1 MIDLLLQQN
10 IVKKL
15 KIQFPGYS
23 LKLLTKV
30 TLQENKMN
38 KNIIALIGAAALLSA
53 CETASQKVVTGSAA
67 SSSSGSASAS
77 ASSSVD
83 KSKSLFAQAKQTA
96 ADKLIAVGDR
106 VLFDYDSA
114 KLDSSA
120 KILLDGQSRFLRA
133 NTDLNF
139 IVEGHCDERGTR
151 EYNLALG
158 EQRATAVRDYLV
170 IQGIDPD
177 RIKVISYGKEK
188 PAVVGSNSM
197 AWSKN
202 RRAVTIIN

>member
-1 MIDLLLQQN
+1 MKSNLTV
-10 IVKKL
+10 IVAVL
-15 KIQFPGYS
+15 STI
-23 LKLLTKV
+23 
-30 TLQENKMN
+30 
-38 KNIIALIGAAALLSA
+38 LLSS
-53 CETASQKVVTGSAA
+53 CETVSQKVMSKSSASDSKTRSAA
-67 SSSSGSASAS
+67 SGTAI
-77 ASSSVD
+77 
-83 KSKSLFAQAKQTA
+83 KSLFAKTKQTA
-96 ADKLIAVGDR
+96 SDKLIAVGDR

-114 KLDSSA
+114 SLDSSS
-120 KILLDGQSRFLRA
+120 KILLDAQSRFLRA

-139 IVEGHCDERGTR
+139 IVQGHCDERGTR

-188 PAVVGSNSM
+188 PAVVGSNGM

>member
-1 MIDLLLQQN
+1 MKN
-10 IVKKL
+10 
-15 KIQFPGYS
+15 KILIATAISS
-23 LKLLTKV
+23 LF
-30 TLQENKMN
+30 
-38 KNIIALIGAAALLSA
+38 LLSA
-53 CETASQKVVTGSAA
+53 CETASQKAV
-67 SSSSGSASAS
+67 SGSSASGSAS

-83 KSKSLFAQAKQTA
+83 KKKSLFAAAKKTA

-120 KILLDGQSRFLRA
+120 KILLDAQSRFLRA

-139 IVEGHCDERGTR
+139 IVEGHADERGTR

-170 IQGIDPD
+170 IQGIDSD

-188 PAVVGSNSM
+188 PAVVGSNTM

-202 RRAVTIIN
+202 RRAVTIID

>member
-1 MIDLLLQQN
+1 
-10 IVKKL
+10 
-15 KIQFPGYS
+15 
-23 LKLLTKV
+23 
-30 TLQENKMN
+30 MN
-38 KNIIALIGAAALLSA
+38 KNIIALIGVVALLSA

-67 SSSSGSASAS
+67 SSSGSTSS
-77 ASSSVD
+77 STSSSVD
-83 KSKSLFAQAKQTA
+83 KKKSLFAQAKQTA
-96 ADKLIAVGDR
+96 SDKLIAVGDR
-106 VLFDYDSA
+106 VLFNYDSA

-120 KILLDGQSRFLRA
+120 KILLDSQSRFLRA

-188 PAVVGSNSM
+188 PAVVGSNGM

-202 RRAVTIIN
+202 RRAVTVID

>member
-1 MIDLLLQQN
+1 M
-10 IVKKL
+10 KK
-15 KIQFPGYS
+15 K
-23 LKLLTKV
+23 
-30 TLQENKMN
+30 
-38 KNIIALIGAAALLSA
+38 IIAIIGAVSLLSA
-53 CETASQKVVTGSAA
+53 CETASQKVVSGSAA
-67 SSSSGSASAS
+67 TSSSGSSSAS
-77 ASSSVD
+77 SSSSVD
-83 KSKSLFAQAKQTA
+83 KKKSLFAQAKQTA

-120 KILLDGQSRFLRA
+120 KILLDGQARFLRA

-158 EQRATAVRDYLV
+158 EKRATAVRDYLV
-170 IQGIDPD
+170 INGIDPD

-188 PAVVGSNSM
+188 PAVIGSNGM
-197 AWSKN
+197 AYSKN

>member
-1 MIDLLLQQN
+1 
-10 IVKKL
+10 
-15 KIQFPGYS
+15 
-23 LKLLTKV
+23 
-30 TLQENKMN
+30 MN
-38 KNIIALIGAAALLSA
+38 KNIIALIGAVSLLTA
-53 CETASQKVVTGSAA
+53 CETASQKVMSNSSAA
-67 SSSSGSASAS
+67 DSKASS
-77 ASSSVD
+77 ASSAS
-83 KSKSLFAQAKQTA
+83 SAGTANKSLFAKTKQTA

-114 KLDSSA
+114 SLDSSA
-120 KILLDGQSRFLRA
+120 KILLDSQSRFLRA

-188 PAVVGSNSM
+188 PAVVGSNGM

>member
-1 MIDLLLQQN
+1 
-10 IVKKL
+10 
-15 KIQFPGYS
+15 
-23 LKLLTKV
+23 
-30 TLQENKMN
+30 MN
-38 KNIIALIGAAALLSA
+38 KRIIALIGAAALLSA

-67 SSSSGSASAS
+67 SSSSGSTSS
-77 ASSSVD
+77 STSSSVD
-83 KSKSLFAQAKQTA
+83 KKTSSIDKKKSLFAQAKQTA

-120 KILLDGQSRFLRA
+120 KILLDAQSRFLRA

-202 RRAVTIIN
+202 RRAVTVID

>member
-1 MIDLLLQQN
+1 
-10 IVKKL
+10 
-15 KIQFPGYS
+15 
-23 LKLLTKV
+23 
-30 TLQENKMN
+30 MN
-38 KNIIALIGAAALLSA
+38 KKIIALIGAVALLSA
-53 CETASQKVVTGSAA
+53 CETASKKMVSGSA
-67 SSSSGSASAS
+67 SSSSGSTSS
-77 ASSSVD
+77 STSSSVEKKTSSVD
-83 KSKSLFAQAKQTA
+83 KKKSLFAQAKQTA

-120 KILLDGQSRFLRA
+120 KILLDAQSRFLRA

-170 IQGIDPD
+170 IQGIDPE
-177 RIKVISYGKEK
+177 RINVISYGKEK
-188 PAVVGSNSM
+188 PAVVGSNGM

-202 RRAVTIIN
+202 RRAVTVID

>member
-1 MIDLLLQQN
+1 MKNKILIATAISSLL
-10 IVKKL
+10 
-15 KIQFPGYS
+15 F
-23 LKLLTKV
+23 
-30 TLQENKMN
+30 
-38 KNIIALIGAAALLSA
+38 LSA
-53 CETASQKVVTGSAA
+53 CETASQKVVSGSSA
-67 SSSSGSASAS
+67 SGSASS
-77 ASSSVD
+77 ASSS
-83 KSKSLFAQAKQTA
+83 SKSLFASAKQTK

-120 KILLDGQSRFLRA
+120 KILLDSQSRFLRA

-139 IVEGHCDERGTR
+139 IIEGHADERGTR

-170 IQGIDPD
+170 IQGIDSD

-188 PAVVGSNSM
+188 PAVVGSNTM

-202 RRAVTIIN
+202 RRAVTIID

>member
-1 MIDLLLQQN
+1 MTNKLITIYSCLIIFLL
-10 IVKKL
+10 
-15 KIQFPGYS
+15 
-23 LKLLTKV
+23 
-30 TLQENKMN
+30 
-38 KNIIALIGAAALLSA
+38 AA
-53 CETASQKVVTGSAA
+53 CETASQKVVGGTSASE
-67 SSSSGSASAS
+67 SSSSSSKVSAAN
-77 ASSSVD
+77 
-83 KSKSLFAQAKQTA
+83 KSSLFGQAKETA

-106 VLFDYDSA
+106 VLFGYDSA
-114 KLDSSA
+114 KLDESS
-120 KILLDGQSRFLRA
+120 KILIDAQSRFLRV
-133 NTDLNF
+133 NNDLNF
-139 IVEGHCDERGTR
+139 IIEGHADERGTR

-202 RRAVTIIN
+202 RRAVTVIN

>member
-1 MIDLLLQQN
+1 M
-10 IVKKL
+10 KK
-15 KIQFPGYS
+15 KF
-23 LKLLTKV
+23 
-30 TLQENKMN
+30 
-38 KNIIALIGAAALLSA
+38 IALIGAVSLLAA
-53 CETASQKVVTGSAA
+53 CETASQKVVGGSATSNA
-67 SSSSGSASAS
+67 NGSS
-77 ASSSVD
+77 ASSSKVSSSKESAAN
-83 KSKSLFAQAKQTA
+83 KSSLFGQAKETA

-106 VLFDYDSA
+106 VLFGYDSA
-114 KLDSSA
+114 KLDESS
-120 KILLDGQSRFLRA
+120 KILIDAQSRFLRV
-133 NTDLNF
+133 NNGLNF
-139 IVEGHCDERGTR
+139 VIEGHTDERGTR

>member
-1 MIDLLLQQN
+1 M
-10 IVKKL
+10 KK
-15 KIQFPGYS
+15 KF
-23 LKLLTKV
+23 
-30 TLQENKMN
+30 
-38 KNIIALIGAAALLSA
+38 IALIGAVSLLAA
-53 CETASQKVVTGSAA
+53 CETASQKVVGGSVT
-67 SSSSGSASAS
+67 SSANGSS
-77 ASSSVD
+77 ASSSKVSSSKESAAN
-83 KSKSLFAQAKQTA
+83 KSSLFGKAKETA

-106 VLFDYDSA
+106 VLFGYDSA
-114 KLDSSA
+114 KLDESS
-120 KILLDGQSRFLRA
+120 KILIDAQSRFLRV
-133 NTDLNF
+133 NNDLNF
-139 IVEGHCDERGTR
+139 VIEGHADERGTR

-202 RRAVTIIN
+202 RRAVTVIN

>member
-1 MIDLLLQQN
+1 MKNKILIATAISSLL
-10 IVKKL
+10 
-15 KIQFPGYS
+15 
-23 LKLLTKV
+23 
-30 TLQENKMN
+30 
-38 KNIIALIGAAALLSA
+38 LLSA
-53 CETASQKVVTGSAA
+53 CETASQKVVTGGTSAT
-67 SSSSGSASAS
+67 SGSAS

-83 KSKSLFAQAKQTA
+83 KKKSLFAAAKQTKA
-96 ADKLIAVGDR
+96 EKLIAVGDR

-120 KILLDGQSRFLRA
+120 KILLDAQSRFLRA

-139 IVEGHCDERGTR
+139 IIEGHCDERGTR

-170 IQGIDPD
+170 IQGIDPS

-202 RRAVTIIN
+202 RRAVTIID

>member
-1 MIDLLLQQN
+1 MK
-10 IVKKL
+10 KKL
-15 KIQFPGYS
+15 
-23 LKLLTKV
+23 
-30 TLQENKMN
+30 
-38 KNIIALIGAAALLSA
+38 IAIIGAVSLLSA
-53 CETASQKVVTGSAA
+53 CETVSQKVVGGSAA
-67 SSSSGSASAS
+67 TSKGSSANVAGSSS
-77 ASSSVD
+77 
-83 KSKSLFAQAKQTA
+83 SLFAQAKQTA

-114 KLDSSA
+114 KLDESA
-120 KILLDGQSRFLRA
+120 KMLLDAQSRFLRV

-139 IVEGHCDERGTR
+139 IIEGHCDERGTR

-188 PAVVGSNSM
+188 LAVVGSNSM

-202 RRAVTIIN
+202 RRAVTVIN

>member
-1 MIDLLLQQN
+1 MTSNLTIITIILS
-10 IVKKL
+10 
-15 KIQFPGYS
+15 S
-23 LKLLTKV
+23 LF
-30 TLQENKMN
+30 
-38 KNIIALIGAAALLSA
+38 LSA
-53 CETASQKVVTGSAA
+53 CETASQKVVSGTAA
-67 SSSSGSASAS
+67 TSKGSSSSLTSTS
-77 ASSSVD
+77 

-114 KLDSSA
+114 KLDSSSL
-120 KILLDGQSRFLRA
+120 ILLDAQSRFLRV
-133 NTDLNF
+133 NTDLN
-139 IVEGHCDERGTR
+139 IIIEGHCDERGTR

-170 IQGIDPD
+170 IQGIDSD

-202 RRAVTIIN
+202 RRAVTVIN

>member
-1 MIDLLLQQN
+1 
-10 IVKKL
+10 
-15 KIQFPGYS
+15 
-23 LKLLTKV
+23 
-30 TLQENKMN
+30 MN
-38 KNIIALIGAAALLSA
+38 KNIIALIGAVALLSA
-53 CETASQKVVTGSAA
+53 CETASQKVVTGNAA
-67 SSSSGSASAS
+67 SSSGSSSASSS

-83 KSKSLFAQAKQTA
+83 KKKSLFAQTKQTA
-96 ADKLIAVGDR
+96 SDKLIAVGDR

-120 KILLDGQSRFLRA
+120 KIMLDAQSRFLRA
-133 NTDLNF
+133 NADLNF

-202 RRAVTIIN
+202 RRAVTVID

>member
-1 MIDLLLQQN
+1 
-10 IVKKL
+10 
-15 KIQFPGYS
+15 
-23 LKLLTKV
+23 
-30 TLQENKMN
+30 MN
-38 KNIIALIGAAALLSA
+38 KKIIAIIGAISLLSA
-53 CETASQKVVTGSAA
+53 CETASQKVV
-67 SSSSGSASAS
+67 SGSSAS
-77 ASSSVD
+77 GSTSSSVE
-83 KSKSLFAQAKQTA
+83 KKKSLFAAAKQTK

-114 KLDSSA
+114 KLDTSA
-120 KILLDGQSRFLRA
+120 KLLLDSQSRFLRA

-139 IVEGHCDERGTR
+139 IVEGHADERGTR

-188 PAVVGSNSM
+188 PAVVGSNTM

-202 RRAVTIIN
+202 RRAVTIID

>member
-1 MIDLLLQQN
+1 
-10 IVKKL
+10 
-15 KIQFPGYS
+15 
-23 LKLLTKV
+23 
-30 TLQENKMN
+30 MN
-38 KNIIALIGAAALLSA
+38 KNIITLIAVVGLLSA

-67 SSSSGSASAS
+67 SSSGSAS

-83 KSKSLFAQAKQTA
+83 KKKSLFAQAKQTA
-96 ADKLIAVGDR
+96 SDKLIAVGDR

-120 KILLDGQSRFLRA
+120 KIMLDAQSRFLRA

-202 RRAVTIIN
+202 RRAVTVID

>member
-1 MIDLLLQQN
+1 
-10 IVKKL
+10 
-15 KIQFPGYS
+15 
-23 LKLLTKV
+23 
-30 TLQENKMN
+30 MN
-38 KNIIALIGAAALLSA
+38 KNIIALIGAVSLLSA
-53 CETASQKVVTGSAA
+53 CETASQKVMSNSSTTTASKANSA
-67 SSSSGSASAS
+67 SSASAGT
-77 ASSSVD
+77 AN
-83 KSKSLFAQAKQTA
+83 KSLFAKTKQTV
-96 ADKLIAVGDR
+96 ADKLVAVGDR

-114 KLDSSA
+114 SLDSSS
-120 KILLDGQSRFLRA
+120 KITLDAQSRFLRA

-188 PAVVGSNSM
+188 PAVVGSNGM

-202 RRAVTIIN
+202 RRAVTIINKYRIY

>member
-1 MIDLLLQQN
+1 MKSNLTV
-10 IVKKL
+10 IVAVL
-15 KIQFPGYS
+15 STI
-23 LKLLTKV
+23 
-30 TLQENKMN
+30 
-38 KNIIALIGAAALLSA
+38 LLSS
-53 CETASQKVVTGSAA
+53 CETVSQKVMSK
-67 SSSSGSASAS
+67 SSASDSKTRSS
-77 ASSSVD
+77 ASGTAI
-83 KSKSLFAQAKQTA
+83 KSLFAKTKQTA
-96 ADKLIAVGDR
+96 SDKLIAVGDR

-114 KLDSSA
+114 SLDSSS
-120 KILLDGQSRFLRA
+120 KILLDAQSRFLRA

-177 RIKVISYGKEK
+177 RIKILSYGKEK
-188 PAVVGSNSM
+188 PAVVGSNGM

>member
-1 MIDLLLQQN
+1 
-10 IVKKL
+10 
-15 KIQFPGYS
+15 
-23 LKLLTKV
+23 
-30 TLQENKMN
+30 MN
-38 KNIIALIGAAALLSA
+38 KKIIAIIGAVSLLSA
-53 CETASQKVVTGSAA
+53 CETASQKVVSGTTA
-67 SSSSGSASAS
+67 SSSAPASSSAK
-77 ASSSVD
+77 SSVD
-83 KSKSLFAQAKQTA
+83 KKKSLFAAAKQTA
-96 ADKLIAVGDR
+96 AEKLIAVGDR

-114 KLDSSA
+114 KLDTSA
-120 KILLDGQSRFLRA
+120 KILLDAQSRFLRA

-188 PAVVGSNSM
+188 PAVIGSNAM

-202 RRAVTIIN
+202 RRAVTIID

>member
-1 MIDLLLQQN
+1 M
-10 IVKKL
+10 
-15 KIQFPGYS
+15 
-23 LKLLTKV
+23 
-30 TLQENKMN
+30 
-38 KNIIALIGAAALLSA
+38 KNNFIIATTLSSLLLLSA
-53 CETASQKVVTGSAA
+53 CETASQKVV
-67 SSSSGSASAS
+67 SSTSGGTTATSGSAST
-77 ASSSVD
+77 SSSVD
-83 KSKSLFAQAKQTA
+83 KKKSLFAQAKQTA
-96 ADKLIAVGDR
+96 ADKLISVGDR

-120 KILLDGQSRFLRA
+120 KILLDAQSRFLRA

-139 IVEGHCDERGTR
+139 IIEGHCDERGTR

-188 PAVVGSNSM
+188 PAVVGSNNM

-202 RRAVTIIN
+202 RRAVTIID

>member
-1 MIDLLLQQN
+1 
-10 IVKKL
+10 
-15 KIQFPGYS
+15 
-23 LKLLTKV
+23 
-30 TLQENKMN
+30 MN
-38 KNIIALIGAAALLSA
+38 KKIIAMIGAISLLSA
-53 CETASQKVVTGSAA
+53 CETASQKVVSGSSA
-67 SSSSGSASAS
+67 SGSAS
-77 ASSSVD
+77 SS
-83 KSKSLFAQAKQTA
+83 SKSLFASAKQTK

-106 VLFDYDSA
+106 VLFDYDSS

-120 KILLDGQSRFLRA
+120 KILLDAQSRFLRA

-139 IVEGHCDERGTR
+139 IIEGHADERGTR

-170 IQGIDPD
+170 IQGIDSD

-188 PAVVGSNSM
+188 PAVVGSNTM

-202 RRAVTIIN
+202 RRAVTIID

>member
-1 MIDLLLQQN
+1 
-10 IVKKL
+10 
-15 KIQFPGYS
+15 
-23 LKLLTKV
+23 
-30 TLQENKMN
+30 MN
-38 KNIIALIGAAALLSA
+38 KKIIAIIGAVSLLSA
-53 CETASQKVVTGSAA
+53 CETASQKVVSSTSTSATSSG
-67 SSSSGSASAS
+67 SSSS
-77 ASSSVD
+77 SSTVD
-83 KSKSLFAQAKQTA
+83 KKKSLFAQTKQTA
-96 ADKLIAVGDR
+96 AEKLIEVGDR

-114 KLDSSA
+114 KLDTSA
-120 KILLDGQSRFLRA
+120 KILLDSQSRFLRA

-139 IVEGHCDERGTR
+139 IIEGHCDERGTR

-188 PAVVGSNSM
+188 PAVVGSNTM

-202 RRAVTIIN
+202 RRAVTIID